1 MTADVF
7 AVSAADRPDLW
18 AAAEAPFRALWPEYN
33 HHGVDAGLYFRRLV
47 PAHASLQFLLCDTAT
62 HEPVAR
68 GRSIPMRWDG
78 TLEDLPTGIDAA
90 GVRAVDEPEPTV
102 LVALSAEVRPDGRG
116 RGLSG
121 RVLAEM
127 VDRARRAGLT
137 DLLAPVRPTR
147 KERYPLIPI
156 EAYAGWRRDDGE
168 LFDPWLRTHTR
179 LGATVLRA
187 EPRSMQIGGT
197 VAEWES
203 WTGLPLPADGD
214 YIFPGG
220 LAVLHVA
227 HGDGSYWEPNVWMR
241 HPVA

>member
-1 MTADVF
+1 MSTDVF

-18 AAAEAPFRALWPEYN
+18 TASEAPFRGLWPEYN

-47 PAHASLQFLLCDTAT
+47 PEHASLQFLLCDTET
-62 HEPVAR
+62 GPPVAR

-78 TLEDLPTGIDAA
+78 TLEDLPPGIDAA
-90 GVRAVDEPEPTV
+90 GRRAVDEPDPNV
-102 LVALSAEVRPDGRG
+102 LVALSAEVRPDVRG
-116 RGLSG
+116 HGLSR

-127 VDRARRAGLT
+127 VDRARRAELS
-137 DLLAPVRPTR
+137 DVLAPVRPTL

-156 EAYAGWRRDDGE
+156 EEYAGWRRDDGE

-179 LGATVLRA
+179 LGATVLRP
-187 EPRSMQIGGT
+187 EPRSMRIEGT

-214 YIFPGG
+214 YVFPGG
-220 LAVLHVA
+220 LAALHVA
-227 HGDGSYWEPNVWMR
+227 DGHGSYWEPNVWMR
-241 HPVA
+241 HRVR